1 MKTVLSLA
9 AVAALFF
16 AFHNARAVEDPP
28 AAHLQLVEVEQQTPY
43 LESFAGVTAGTAT
56 TSIIRRVS
64 QAGTSS
70 QAYAQ
75 FDNHNG
81 DGSRASFPLEV
92 DESDTYGLSAA
103 LVKGPNFGVVQL
115 FIDGRQIGETYDLY
129 NATVIVPPPVALGPL
144 ALSEGKHILTMK
156 VVGKN
161 DASTDFLGGIDLLV
175 LDSQAAPQPTPT
187 AVATAEVGAPV
198 PATLAL
204 TVGAGGVRRLHA
216 RRGQGVHDDL
226 GGQHRVDGRRRRP
239 DGLRPRQ
246 AGQRHAHAASAA
258 AGADRA
264 EPLERPG
271 VQRPVD
277 DHLQAGDRGRRAA
290 AHRHLLQDADVHAV
304 DDEPLGESQPSQ
316 ADLDARRARRG
327 RQREE
332 VAHAAEAP
340 AVRALDGV
348 GETQRAVAGRDGRV
362 TARTGE
368 RPDGHQAGM
377 TGPDLLMPD
386 PVALEGHRLRV

>member
-16 AFHNARAVEDPP
+16 AVHNARAVEDPP

-129 NATVIVPPPVALGPL
+129 NATVTVPPPVALGPL

-187 AVATAEVGAPV
+187 AVATAEVGAQV

-204 TVGAGGVRRLHA
+204 TVG
-216 RRGQGVHDDL
+216 
-226 GGQHRVDGRRRRP
+226 
-239 DGLRPRQ
+239 Q
-246 AGQRHAHAASAA
+246 AGF
-258 AGADRA
+258 GAFI
-264 EPLERPG
+264 PG
-271 VQRPVD
+271 VAKEYTATSTANVVSTAGEASLTVSDPGKLTNGTRALRNPLQVAIAPNAWTDPVSNATSTITFK
-277 DHLQAGDRGRRAA
+277 QAIEA
-290 AHRHLLQDADVHAV
+290 
-304 DDEPLGESQPSQ
+304 DEPL
-316 ADLDARRARRG
+316 
-327 RQREE
+327 
-332 VAHAAEAP
+332 
-340 AVRALDGV
+340 
-348 GETQRAVAGRDGRV
+348 
-362 TARTGE
+362 RTGSYSKTLTFTLGTTN
-368 RPDGHQAGM
+368 P
-377 TGPDLLMPD
+377 
-386 PVALEGHRLRV
+386 

>member
-16 AFHNARAVEDPP
+16 AVHNARAVEDPP

-81 DGSRASFPLEV
+81 DGSRASFPLDV

-129 NATVIVPPPVALGPL
+129 NATVTVPPPVALGPL

-175 LDSQAAPQPTPT
+175 LDSAAAPQPTPT
-187 AVATAEVGAPV
+187 AVATAEVGAQV

-204 TVGAGGVRRLHA
+204 TVG
-216 RRGQGVHDDL
+216 
-226 GGQHRVDGRRRRP
+226 
-239 DGLRPRQ
+239 Q
-246 AGQRHAHAASAA
+246 AGF
-258 AGADRA
+258 GAFI
-264 EPLERPG
+264 PG
-271 VQRPVD
+271 VAKEYTATSTANVVSTAGEASLTVSDPGKLTNGTRALRNPLQVAIAPNAWTDPVSNATSTITFK
-277 DHLQAGDRGRRAA
+277 QAIEA
-290 AHRHLLQDADVHAV
+290 
-304 DDEPLGESQPSQ
+304 DEPL
-316 ADLDARRARRG
+316 
-327 RQREE
+327 
-332 VAHAAEAP
+332 
-340 AVRALDGV
+340 
-348 GETQRAVAGRDGRV
+348 
-362 TARTGE
+362 RTGSYSKTLTFTLGTTN
-368 RPDGHQAGM
+368 P
-377 TGPDLLMPD
+377 
-386 PVALEGHRLRV
+386 

>member
-1 MKTVLSLA
+1 MKIALSLA

-115 FIDGRQIGETYDLY
+115 FIDGRQIGGTYDLY
-129 NATVIVPPPVALGPL
+129 APAITVAQPVLLGPL

-161 DASTDFLGGIDLLV
+161 DAATDYLGGIDLLV

-204 TVGAGGVRRLHA
+204 TVAQAAFGAFTPGVA
-216 RRGQGVHDDL
+216 KEYTTT
-226 GGQHRVDGRRRRP
+226 
-239 DGLRPRQ
+239 
-246 AGQRHAHAASAA
+246 SAA
-258 AGADRA
+258 NI
-264 EPLERPG
+264 
-271 VQRPVD
+271 VST
-277 DHLQAGDRGRRAA
+277 AGDAALTVSDPGKLANGTRAL
-290 AHRHLLQDADVHAV
+290 RQPLQVQIAPNRWSDPVSNAPSTITFKQAIEA
-304 DDEPLGESQPSQ
+304 DEPL
-316 ADLDARRARRG
+316 
-327 RQREE
+327 
-332 VAHAAEAP
+332 
-340 AVRALDGV
+340 
-348 GETQRAVAGRDGRV
+348 
-362 TARTGE
+362 RTGVYSKTLTFTLSTTN
-368 RPDGHQAGM
+368 P
-377 TGPDLLMPD
+377 
-386 PVALEGHRLRV
+386 